1 VETSARKFI
10 EKNQTSERW
19 KILKEVHQARTFARG
34 VTIPSSTK
42 TSSAIGRVYY
52 LRGVSACDRKFCFAL
67 PRRRA
72 DT

>member
-1 VETSARKFI
+1 M
-10 EKNQTSERW
+10 
-19 KILKEVHQARTFARG
+19 LKEVHQARTFARG

-42 TSSAIGRVYY
+42 TSSAIERVYY